1 MKRDM
6 NEAAQWRDLL
16 HKKDREIEALH
27 RQIDWLTQQLR
38 RLNGRVYGCSSERS
52 AELQEQLCL
61 FEASSHET
69 VRETPSEASVLCRR
83 KKRCG
88 KREADF
94 SGLPVEQILHELPQE
109 QRRCP
114 QCGGELHACGHSVLR
129 RELTY
134 IPAQYKLTEHI
145 QTAYSYRQCERAET
159 SVPMKKS
166 TVPPALLP
174 GSGIVSASLLAQIMN
189 SKYVLA
195 LPLYRQEQ
203 ELHRLGLPVSRQ
215 TMSNW
220 VLIAGERW
228 LLPVYHALHK
238 ELLANEILH
247 ADETTLMV
255 LREPERQARQRSYVW
270 LYRTSGNALRPV
282 VLYDYQPSR
291 AGVCASRFL
300 EGFSGYLHTDGYE
313 AYHCS
318 LPETVCSVGC
328 WAHMRRKFTDTLKS
342 LPKELR
348 SCSPAQTGLDFCNR
362 LFALETEFSQ
372 QARSL
377 EQRYVQRKQR
387 SEPVAEEF
395 FRWAEH
401 EYEKNPVPKSLY
413 GAALGYALKQRG
425 WLMHVF
431 CDGRPELSNNRA
443 ERSVRPFAIGRK
455 NWLFSNTPL
464 GAKISA
470 VIYSLVETA
479 KTNGLNPAKY
489 LEYLLTALPCGN
501 LSGDCLPWL
510 PAVQTICK
518 A

>member
-16 HKKDREIEALH
+16 HKKDREIEALYQ
-27 RQIDWLTQQLR
+27 QIDWLTQQLR
-38 RLNGRVYGCSSERS
+38 RLNGRVYGRSSERS

-145 QTAYSYRQCERAET
+145 QTAYSCRQCERAET

-220 VLIAGERW
+220 VLTAGERW

-255 LREPERQARQRSYVW
+255 L
-270 LYRTSGNALRPV
+270 
-282 VLYDYQPSR
+282 
-291 AGVCASRFL
+291 
-300 EGFSGYLHTDGYE
+300 
-313 AYHCS
+313 
-318 LPETVCSVGC
+318 
-328 WAHMRRKFTDTLKS
+328 
-342 LPKELR
+342 
-348 SCSPAQTGLDFCNR
+348 
-362 LFALETEFSQ
+362 
-372 QARSL
+372 
-377 EQRYVQRKQR
+377 
-387 SEPVAEEF
+387 
-395 FRWAEH
+395 
-401 EYEKNPVPKSLY
+401 
-413 GAALGYALKQRG
+413 
-425 WLMHVF
+425 
-431 CDGRPELSNNRA
+431 
-443 ERSVRPFAIGRK
+443 
-455 NWLFSNTPL
+455 
-464 GAKISA
+464 
-470 VIYSLVETA
+470 
-479 KTNGLNPAKY
+479 
-489 LEYLLTALPCGN
+489 
-501 LSGDCLPWL
+501 
-510 PAVQTICK
+510 
-518 A
+518 

>member
-1 MKRDM
+1 M

-16 HKKDREIEALH
+16 HKKDWEIEALH

-38 RLNGRVYGCSSERS
+38 RLNGRVYGRSSERS

-94 SGLPVEQILHELPQE
+94 SGLPVEQIQHELPQE

-145 QTAYSYRQCERAET
+145 QTAYSCRQCERAET

-174 GSGIVSASLLAQIMN
+174 GSGIVSASLLRRSCIANMCLRFRFTGR
-189 SKYVLA
+189 SRSCTGLVCPFPGRPCPTGF
-195 LPLYRQEQ
+195 LPPENAGSCRYITRCTRSFLQTRSCMRMRRRSWCCE
-203 ELHRLGLPVSRQ
+203 SR
-215 TMSNW
+215 
-220 VLIAGERW
+220 
-228 LLPVYHALHK
+228 
-238 ELLANEILH
+238 
-247 ADETTLMV
+247 
-255 LREPERQARQRSYVW
+255 
-270 LYRTSGNALRPV
+270 SGRHCSAAIYGSTGLRPV

-318 LPETVCSVGC
+318 LSETVCSVGC
-328 WAHMRRKFTDTLKS
+328 WAHMRRKFTDTLRS

-348 SCSPAQTGLDFCNR
+348 SRSPAQTGLDFCNR
-362 LFALETEFSQ
+362 LFSLEAEFLRQTLS
-372 QARSL
+372 A
-377 EQRYVQRKQR
+377 EQRYAQWKQR
-387 SEPVAEEF
+387 SEPIAGEF
-395 FRWAEH
+395 FRWTQN
-401 EYEKNPVPKSLY
+401 EYEKNPVPKSHY
-413 GAALGYALKQRG
+413 GAAPGYALRQQS
-425 WLMHVF
+425 WLMHVSAT
-431 CDGRPELSNNRA
+431 DGWNCPTTA
-443 ERSVRPFAIGRK
+443 QSVRYDR
-455 NWLFSNTPL
+455 LPL
-464 GAKISA
+464 GERTGCSA
-470 VIYSLVETA
+470 IRRLARRSA
-479 KTNGLNPAKY
+479 
-489 LEYLLTALPCGN
+489 
-501 LSGDCLPWL
+501 
-510 PAVQTICK
+510 Q
-518 A
+518 

>member
-1 MKRDM
+1 MLQQKIENRRKTAENVAFFAVLWYNFSIKRDM
-6 NEAAQWRDLL
+6 NESAQWRELL
-16 HKKDREIEALH
+16 HKKDLEIEALH

-38 RLNGRVYGCSSERS
+38 RLNGRVYGRSSERS
-52 AELQEQLCL
+52 AEL
-61 FEASSHET
+61 
-69 VRETPSEASVLCRR
+69 
-83 KKRCG
+83 
-88 KREADF
+88 
-94 SGLPVEQILHELPQE
+94 
-109 QRRCP
+109 
-114 QCGGELHACGHSVLR
+114 
-129 RELTY
+129 
-134 IPAQYKLTEHI
+134 
-145 QTAYSYRQCERAET
+145 
-159 SVPMKKS
+159 
-166 TVPPALLP
+166 
-174 GSGIVSASLLAQIMN
+174 
-189 SKYVLA
+189 
-195 LPLYRQEQ
+195 QEQ

-220 VLIAGERW
+220 VLTAGERW

-255 LREPERQARQRSYVW
+255 LREPGRQARQRSYVW

-328 WAHMRRKFTDTLKS
+328 WAHMRRKFTDTLRS

-348 SCSPAQTGLDFCNR
+348 SRSPAQTGLDFCNR
-362 LFALETEFSQ
+362 LFALEAEFLRQTLS
-372 QARSL
+372 A
-377 EQRYVQRKQR
+377 EQRYAQRKQR
-387 SEPVAEEF
+387 SEPIAGEF
-395 FRWAEH
+395 FRWAQN

-413 GAALGYALKQRG
+413 GAALGYALRQQS
-425 WLMHVF
+425 WLMNVF
-431 CDGRPELSNNRA
+431 CDGRLELSNNRA
-443 ERSVRPFAIGRK
+443 ERSVRPFATGRK

-479 KTNGLNPAKY
+479 KINGLNPASY
-489 LEYLLTALPCGN
+489 LEYLLTALPCG
-501 LSGDCLPWL
+501 SQPEDCLPWL
-510 PAVQTICK
+510 PAAQTVCK

>member
-38 RLNGRVYGCSSERS
+38 RLNSRIYGCSSERS

-94 SGLPVEQILHELPQE
+94 SNLPVEQILHELPQE

-145 QTAYSYRQCERAET
+145 QTAYSCRQCERAEA

-203 ELHRLGLPVSRQ
+203 ELHRLGLPFSRQ

-220 VLIAGERW
+220 VLTAGERW
-228 LLPVYHALHK
+228 LLPVYHVLHK
-238 ELLANEILH
+238 ELLANNILH

-328 WAHMRRKFTDTLKS
+328 WAHMRRKFTDTLRS

-348 SCSPAQTGLDFCNR
+348 SRSPAQTGLDFCNR
-362 LFALETEFSQ
+362 LFALEAEFLRQTLS
-372 QARSL
+372 A
-377 EQRYVQRKQR
+377 EQRYAQRKQR
-387 SEPVAEEF
+387 SEPIAGEF
-395 FRWAEH
+395 FRWAQN

-413 GAALGYALKQRG
+413 GAALGYALRQQS

-431 CDGRPELSNNRA
+431 CDGRLELSNNRA

-479 KTNGLNPAKY
+479 KINGLNPASY
-489 LEYLLTALPCGN
+489 LEYLLTALPRG
-501 LSGDCLPWL
+501 SQPEDCLPWL
-510 PAVQTICK
+510 PAAQTVCK

>member
-1 MKRDM
+1 M

-38 RLNGRVYGCSSERS
+38 RLNGRVYGRSSERS

-145 QTAYSYRQCERAET
+145 QAAYSCRQCERAET

-174 GSGIVSASLLAQIMN
+174 GSGIVSASLLAQIMH

-220 VLIAGERW
+220 VLTAGERW
-228 LLPVYHALHK
+228 LLPVYHVLHK

-255 LREPERQARQRSYVW
+255 L
-270 LYRTSGNALRPV
+270 
-282 VLYDYQPSR
+282 
-291 AGVCASRFL
+291 
-300 EGFSGYLHTDGYE
+300 
-313 AYHCS
+313 
-318 LPETVCSVGC
+318 
-328 WAHMRRKFTDTLKS
+328 
-342 LPKELR
+342 
-348 SCSPAQTGLDFCNR
+348 
-362 LFALETEFSQ
+362 
-372 QARSL
+372 
-377 EQRYVQRKQR
+377 
-387 SEPVAEEF
+387 
-395 FRWAEH
+395 
-401 EYEKNPVPKSLY
+401 
-413 GAALGYALKQRG
+413 
-425 WLMHVF
+425 
-431 CDGRPELSNNRA
+431 
-443 ERSVRPFAIGRK
+443 
-455 NWLFSNTPL
+455 
-464 GAKISA
+464 
-470 VIYSLVETA
+470 
-479 KTNGLNPAKY
+479 
-489 LEYLLTALPCGN
+489 
-501 LSGDCLPWL
+501 
-510 PAVQTICK
+510 
-518 A
+518 

>member
-16 HKKDREIEALH
+16 HKKDWEIEALH

-38 RLNGRVYGCSSERS
+38 RLNGRVYGRSSERS

-145 QTAYSYRQCERAET
+145 QTAYSCRQCERAET

-174 GSGIVSASLLAQIMN
+174 GSGIVSASLLAQIMH

-203 ELHRLGLPVSRQ
+203 ELHRLGRFPADHVQLGPYCRGALAPAGISRTAQ
-215 TMSNW
+215 
-220 VLIAGERW
+220 G
-228 LLPVYHALHK
+228 
-238 ELLANEILH
+238 
-247 ADETTLMV
+247 
-255 LREPERQARQRSYVW
+255 
-270 LYRTSGNALRPV
+270 
-282 VLYDYQPSR
+282 
-291 AGVCASRFL
+291 ASCKR
-300 EGFSGYLHTDGYE
+300 D
-313 AYHCS
+313 
-318 LPETVCSVGC
+318 
-328 WAHMRRKFTDTLKS
+328 
-342 LPKELR
+342 
-348 SCSPAQTGLDFCNR
+348 PACR
-362 LFALETEFSQ
+362 
-372 QARSL
+372 
-377 EQRYVQRKQR
+377 
-387 SEPVAEEF
+387 
-395 FRWAEH
+395 
-401 EYEKNPVPKSLY
+401 
-413 GAALGYALKQRG
+413 
-425 WLMHVF
+425 
-431 CDGRPELSNNRA
+431 
-443 ERSVRPFAIGRK
+443 
-455 NWLFSNTPL
+455 
-464 GAKISA
+464 
-470 VIYSLVETA
+470 
-479 KTNGLNPAKY
+479 
-489 LEYLLTALPCGN
+489 
-501 LSGDCLPWL
+501 
-510 PAVQTICK
+510 
-518 A
+518 

>member
-38 RLNGRVYGCSSERS
+38 RLNGRVYGRSSERS

-88 KREADF
+88 KREAVF

-145 QTAYSYRQCERAET
+145 QTAYSCRQCERAET

-203 ELHRLGLPVSRQ
+203 ELRRLGLPVSRQ

-220 VLIAGERW
+220 VLTAGERW

-300 EGFSGYLHTDGYE
+300 EGFSGYLHI
-313 AYHCS
+313 
-318 LPETVCSVGC
+318 
-328 WAHMRRKFTDTLKS
+328 RRRI
-342 LPKELR
+342 P
-348 SCSPAQTGLDFCNR
+348 N
-362 LFALETEFSQ
+362 
-372 QARSL
+372 
-377 EQRYVQRKQR
+377 
-387 SEPVAEEF
+387 
-395 FRWAEH
+395 
-401 EYEKNPVPKSLY
+401 
-413 GAALGYALKQRG
+413 
-425 WLMHVF
+425 
-431 CDGRPELSNNRA
+431 
-443 ERSVRPFAIGRK
+443 VR
-455 NWLFSNTPL
+455 
-464 GAKISA
+464 
-470 VIYSLVETA
+470 
-479 KTNGLNPAKY
+479 
-489 LEYLLTALPCGN
+489 
-501 LSGDCLPWL
+501 
-510 PAVQTICK
+510 
-518 A
+518 

>member
-38 RLNGRVYGCSSERS
+38 RLNGRVYGFSSERS

-220 VLIAGERW
+220 VLTAGERW

-238 ELLANEILH
+238 ELLTNEILH

-255 LREPERQARQRSYVW
+255 LREPGRQARQRSYVW

-282 VLYDYQPSR
+282 ALYDY
-291 AGVCASRFL
+291 
-300 EGFSGYLHTDGYE
+300 
-313 AYHCS
+313 
-318 LPETVCSVGC
+318 
-328 WAHMRRKFTDTLKS
+328 
-342 LPKELR
+342 
-348 SCSPAQTGLDFCNR
+348 
-362 LFALETEFSQ
+362 
-372 QARSL
+372 
-377 EQRYVQRKQR
+377 
-387 SEPVAEEF
+387 
-395 FRWAEH
+395 
-401 EYEKNPVPKSLY
+401 
-413 GAALGYALKQRG
+413 
-425 WLMHVF
+425 
-431 CDGRPELSNNRA
+431 
-443 ERSVRPFAIGRK
+443 
-455 NWLFSNTPL
+455 
-464 GAKISA
+464 
-470 VIYSLVETA
+470 
-479 KTNGLNPAKY
+479 
-489 LEYLLTALPCGN
+489 
-501 LSGDCLPWL
+501 
-510 PAVQTICK
+510 
-518 A
+518 